1 MFTSME
7 IAKNKERK
15 WYLILFFP
23 IVFVAIMLLV
33 KLFELALEN
42 SFYEYGIYPRKI
54 KGLVGIIFAPLLH
67 GDFSHLISNAV
78 PVLVL
83 GGGLFYYFKDLGYK
97 IFFSIYFATGLWV
110 WVAARP
116 SYHIGASGVVYGLVT
131 FFILSAILRK
141 NKHLLFFSFLVIFL
155 YGSLIWGIFPIKA
168 QISWES
174 HLMGGIAGLFMA
186 WYYRKIGIQKEK
198 YSWELNPESDDEVD
212 FDWSGNPNTLEED
225 SKETIKTEND
235 PIKIVYHI
243 RGESEK

>member
-1 MFTSME
+1 ME
-7 IAKNKERK
+7 IKQPQERK

-23 IVFVAIMLLV
+23 ILFVASMLLV
-33 KLFELALEN
+33 KIFEIALDS
-42 SFYEYGIYPRKI
+42 SFYEYGIYPRKL
-54 KGLVGIIFAPLLH
+54 KGLAGIFFAPILH
-67 GDFSHLISNAV
+67 ADFSHLISNAI
-78 PVLVL
+78 PLLVL

-110 WVAARP
+110 WVSARP

-141 NKHLLFFSFLVIFL
+141 NKYLLFFSFLVIFL

-198 YSWELNPESDDEVD
+198 YSWEINPASDDEID
-212 FDWSGNPNTLEED
+212 FDWSGNPTPLEE
-225 SKETIKTEND
+225 EPIENNKPHND
-235 PIKIVYHI
+235 QIKIVYHI
-243 RGESEK
+243 KR

>member
-1 MFTSME
+1 MLLTME
-7 IAKNKERK
+7 ITENKERK

-23 IVFVAIMLLV
+23 FLFVLVMLLV
-33 KLFELALEN
+33 KLFELVLGIN
-42 SFYEYGIYPRKI
+42 FYEYGIYPRKI
-54 KGLVGIIFAPLLH
+54 KGLAGILFAPILH
-67 GDFSHLISNAV
+67 GDALHVISNAI
-78 PVLVL
+78 PLLVL

-155 YGSLIWGIFPIKA
+155 YGGLIWGIFTIKA

-174 HLMGGIAGLFMA
+174 HLMGAIAGLFMA
-186 WYYRKIGIQKEK
+186 WYYRSIGIQKEK
-198 YSWELNPESDDEVD
+198 YSWEINPASDDEVD
-212 FDWSGNPNTLEED
+212 FDWSGSPNPLEED

-243 RGESEK
+243 RGEGEK

>member
-1 MFTSME
+1 MLLTME
-7 IAKNKERK
+7 ITENKERK

-23 IVFVAIMLLV
+23 FLFVLIMLSV
-33 KLFELALEN
+33 KLFELVLGIN
-42 SFYEYGIYPRKI
+42 FYEYGIYPRKI
-54 KGLVGIIFAPLLH
+54 KGLAGILFAPILH
-67 GDFSHLISNAV
+67 GDALHVISNAI
-78 PVLVL
+78 PLLVL

-155 YGSLIWGIFPIKA
+155 YGGLIWGIFPIKA

-174 HLMGGIAGLFMA
+174 HLMGAIAGLFMA
-186 WYYRKIGIQKEK
+186 WYYRNIGIQKEK
-198 YSWELNPESDDEVD
+198 YSWEINPASDDEVD
-212 FDWSGNPNTLEED
+212 FDWSGNPNPLEED

-243 RGESEK
+243 RGEGEK

>member
-1 MFTSME
+1 MSLTME
-7 IAKNKERK
+7 ITENKERK

-23 IVFVAIMLLV
+23 FLFVLVMLLV
-33 KLFELALEN
+33 KLFELVLGIN
-42 SFYEYGIYPRKI
+42 FYEYGIYPRKI
-54 KGLVGIIFAPLLH
+54 KGLAGILFAPILH
-67 GDFSHLISNAV
+67 GDALHVISNAI
-78 PVLVL
+78 PLLVL

-155 YGSLIWGIFPIKA
+155 YGGLIWGIFPIKA

-174 HLMGGIAGLFMA
+174 HLMGAIAGLFMA
-186 WYYRKIGIQKEK
+186 WYYRNIGIQKEK
-198 YSWELNPESDDEVD
+198 YSWEINPASDDEVD
-212 FDWSGNPNTLEED
+212 FDWSGNPNPLEED

-243 RGESEK
+243 RGEGEK

>member
-1 MFTSME
+1 MLLTME
-7 IAKNKERK
+7 ITENKERK

-23 IVFVAIMLLV
+23 FLFVLVMLLV
-33 KLFELALEN
+33 KLFELVLGIN
-42 SFYEYGIYPRKI
+42 FYEYGIYPRKI
-54 KGLVGIIFAPLLH
+54 KGLAGILFAPILH
-67 GDFSHLISNAV
+67 GDALHVISNAI
-78 PVLVL
+78 PLLVL

-155 YGSLIWGIFPIKA
+155 YGGLIWGIFPIKA

-174 HLMGGIAGLFMA
+174 HLMGAIAGLFMA
-186 WYYRKIGIQKEK
+186 WYYRNIGIQKEK

-212 FDWSGNPNTLEED
+212 FDWSGNPNPLEED

-243 RGESEK
+243 RGEGEK

>member
-1 MFTSME
+1 ME
-7 IAKNKERK
+7 ITKNKERK

-23 IVFVAIMLLV
+23 IVFVATMLLV
-33 KLFELALEN
+33 KIFEIALDIN
-42 SFYEYGIYPRKI
+42 FYEYGIYPRKI
-54 KGLVGIIFAPLLH
+54 KGLLGILFAPILH
-67 GDFSHLISNAV
+67 GDFSHLISNAI
-78 PVLVL
+78 PLLVL

-141 NKHLLFFSFLVIFL
+141 NKYLLFFSFLVIFL

-198 YSWELNPESDDEVD
+198 YSWELNPESDDEID
-212 FDWSGNPNTLEED
+212 FDWSGTPVPLEEE
-225 SKETIKTEND
+225 SKDTLRPDND

-243 RGESEK
+243 KRENEM

>member
-1 MFTSME
+1 MLLTME
-7 IAKNKERK
+7 ITENKERK

-23 IVFVAIMLLV
+23 FLFVLVMLLV
-33 KLFELALEN
+33 KLFELVLGIN
-42 SFYEYGIYPRKI
+42 FYEYGIYPRKI
-54 KGLVGIIFAPLLH
+54 KGLAGILFAPILH
-67 GDFSHLISNAV
+67 GDALHVISNAI
-78 PVLVL
+78 PLLVL

-155 YGSLIWGIFPIKA
+155 YGGLIWGIFPIKA

-174 HLMGGIAGLFMA
+174 HLMGAIAGLFMA
-186 WYYRKIGIQKEK
+186 WYYRNIGIQKEK
-198 YSWELNPESDDEVD
+198 YSWEINPASDDEVD
-212 FDWSGNPNTLEED
+212 FDWSGNPNPLEED

-243 RGESEK
+243 RGEGEK

>member
-1 MFTSME
+1 ME
-7 IAKNKERK
+7 IVKKEERK

-23 IVFVAIMLLV
+23 IVFVTTMLLV
-33 KLFELALEN
+33 KIFEIALDYN
-42 SFYEYGIYPRKI
+42 FYEWGIYPRKV
-54 KGLVGIIFAPLLH
+54 KGLAGIIFAPILH

-78 PVLVL
+78 PLLLL

-97 IFFSIYFATGLWV
+97 IFFSIYFATGFWV

-141 NKHLLFFSFLVIFL
+141 NKYLLFFSFLVIFL

-174 HLMGGIAGLFMA
+174 HLIGGIAGLFMA

-198 YSWELNPESDDEVD
+198 YSWEINPASDDEID
-212 FDWSGNPNTLEED
+212 FDWSGNPPPLEEE
-225 SKETIKTEND
+225 SKEIPKQEYN

-243 RGESEK
+243 KRENES